1 MLDVRRLRLLR
12 ELAHRGTIA
21 AVAEALAYTPSA
33 VSQQLAALEREAG
46 RPLLTRTGRR
56 VSLTPAGAVLVEH
69 TEVVLAELER
79 AEAALAAGAEGM
91 SGSVRLG
98 TFTTAL
104 QTVVLPAMLEIARSA
119 GNLDLSVTEVDPADV
134 PDLLRSDH
142 LDMAL
147 VHEYDNVPS
156 AMGSGIELEPLL
168 DEVVFLASPSTPDGS
183 GIDVIRGH
191 SESRWI
197 VGNPG
202 TLCHTMAI
210 RTCQSQGFEPRV
222 AHRVDDFTAVL
233 RLVAAGAGVALVPQL
248 GATEVPAGV
257 TLTALP
263 INRKTR
269 IAYRR
274 GSRSRPA
281 FAAVGTELHRAALA
295 FPRPGDEPHY
305 A

>member
-1 MLDVRRLRLLR
+1 MLDVRKLRLLR

-21 AVAEALAYTPSA
+21 AVAQALAYTPSA
-33 VSQQLAALEREAG
+33 VSQQLAALERETG

-69 TEVVLAELER
+69 AEVILADLER
-79 AEAALAAGAEGM
+79 AEAALGVDGEGL

-104 QTVVLPAMLEIARSA
+104 ETVVLPAMLEIARTESD
-119 GNLDLSVTEVDPADV
+119 LDLSVTEVDPADV
-134 PDLLRSDH
+134 PDLLRSGD

-156 AMGSGIELEPLL
+156 AMGSGTELAPLL
-168 DEVVFLASPSTPDGS
+168 DEVVFLASTSTPDGD
-183 GIDVIRGH
+183 GIGVIRGH

-222 AHRVDDFTAVL
+222 AHRVDDFAVVL

-248 GATEVPAGV
+248 GTIDVPAGV
-257 TLTALP
+257 VLTALP
-263 INRKTR
+263 IGRRTR

-274 GSRSRPA
+274 GSRSHPA
-281 FAAVGTELHRAALA
+281 YAAVSAELRRAAHR
-295 FPRPGDEPHY
+295 FHDGSRY